1 MLDAAG
7 GPIFL
12 ILAFVTLVSAA
23 MVVSLKNI
31 FHCALFL
38 IMSLSGVAGIYILL
52 HAEFLAAVQ
61 LLIYVGA
68 VSILLIFAV
77 MLTSHLASRRIE
89 QTNQNAMVAFLA
101 CFIFLFG
108 VWFMLRETNVWRYS
122 DAMLPEKNVEAIG
135 KLMMTDYML
144 PFEVISVLMLAALIG
159 AIVLAREERT

>member
-12 ILAFVTLVSAA
+12 VLAFVTLVSAA

-38 IMSLSGVAGIYILL
+38 IMSLSGVAGMYILL

-77 MLTSHLASRRIE
+77 MLTSNLASRKIE
-89 QTNQNAMVAFLA
+89 QTNQNATVAFLA
-101 CFIFLFG
+101 CFVFLFG

-122 DAMLPEKNVEAIG
+122 DTALPEKNVEAIG